1 MPQQRCTR
9 ERYLFFQYGGYN
21 RWYGTYRRKDPND
34 VYVPGRYSYWTGL
47 KYEVFDGW
55 IESQGFLDLICMTI
69 GLVKFWFTEYKEKAL
84 DKSIS
89 NDQLHLAFGGLC
101 ADLQWIYE
109 RILEEKTHKLP
120 KDLSTPLERIKKDA
134 EMLKELFRVVRT
146 YAIGLLEQTNRD
158 PIEDIAPQLDAF
170 IFCVHI
176 ARRDIQRAFK
186 FGYYYRQPQPLF
198 TDWLGAFDAE

>member
-1 MPQQRCTR
+1 M
-9 ERYLFFQYGGYN
+9 
-21 RWYGTYRRKDPND
+21 YRRRDPDD
-34 VYVPGRYSYWTGL
+34 VYVRGRHTYWSGL
-47 KYEVFDGW
+47 KYEVFERW
-55 IESQGFLDLICMTI
+55 TNSQCFLDSICMTI
-69 GLVKFWFTEYKEKAL
+69 GLIKLRFTEYKEKAL
-84 DKSIS
+84 NKPIS

-109 RILEEKTHKLP
+109 DILEGKTHELP
-120 KDLSTPLERIKKDA
+120 KNLATPLERIKNDA

-146 YAIGLLEQTNRD
+146 YAIVLLEQTERD

-186 FGYYYRQPQPLF
+186 FGYYYPSKPEPLF
-198 TDWLGAFDAE
+198 SDWLGTFNAE